1 MQGIIIKI
9 MEQTPSWRIQRIFF
23 STYLFISVLF
33 TLLSLEPR
41 SCTAQQTHESST
53 MATDTM
59 STGNDHMMMDSMTEM
74 TSDMMATDGQ
84 RPMMTSEMMHSDENT
99 MTTMMMTADDQHMMS
114 TEEMTSDSDPMMTMT
129 TMTATE
135 ETEDDDHNLSGIT
148 AINVHHTM
156 ATDETMNTMMH
167 SNMTMDEEINDTSNT
182 TMPPSMTMEMTTGT
196 MTEEPGAHIMNESMT
211 IRMNMDNMTHQDQH
225 GHSSMTTMGMTST
238 PRIHHSSPA
247 MALTCFSCQTTS
259 MTSVCYDMQNDTSP
273 VVTCAAGEMCGTV
286 RYDQGFGTNLVNI
299 SRMCFSGSC
308 PNTKVDDMACEMSH
322 PPHRRCV
329 QCCSEHRCNRHVNSK
344 GVSSI
349 VDSKM
354 ASIVGGLL
362 LSVSVTLTETLYK
375 DYPF

>member
-1 MQGIIIKI
+1 
-9 MEQTPSWRIQRIFF
+9 
-23 STYLFISVLF
+23 
-33 TLLSLEPR
+33 
-41 SCTAQQTHESST
+41 

-59 STGNDHMMMDSMTEM
+59 STGNDHMIMDSMTEM

-167 SNMTMDEEINDTSNT
+167 SNLTMDEEINDTSNT

-238 PRIHHSSPA
+238 PRIHHSSHA